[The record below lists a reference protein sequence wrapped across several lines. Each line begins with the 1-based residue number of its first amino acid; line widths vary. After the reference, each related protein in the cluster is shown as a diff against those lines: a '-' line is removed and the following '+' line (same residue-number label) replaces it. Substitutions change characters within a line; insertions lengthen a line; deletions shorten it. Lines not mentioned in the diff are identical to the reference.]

1 MDFNTI
7 SRITRFK
14 DIVFILF
21 KYGFGDIIGRLDLQ
35 DKVLPL
41 RIRKTSTTRYT
52 TWERI
57 RMAIEELGPTFV
69 KLGQLLSL
77 RPDLI
82 PLPLIR
88 ELSKLQDAVPAEK
101 FSEIQEQLESS
112 LGCSLQEVF
121 SEFESEPMAAASLAQ
136 VHRAQLAAN
145 QEVVAVK
152 IQRPGIRNT
161 INTDLNILAG
171 LARKAHERVE
181 SMQVYDLPLLVQE
194 IRKLLQQELDFER
207 EGRNIRLAQANFQDH
222 PYLRLPKVYMEYSD
236 SKLLVMEL
244 VRGKKLKDIQE
255 LPQEEKKLLAR
266 NGIQVSLKQ
275 ILQDGFFHADPH
287 PGNILVLEKAS
298 FSLLDWGM
306 VGRLTP
312 NTRFKLITLI
322 EALVDKDS
330 ETVLNVLL
338 SLSSQDHPVQKEVL
352 HREIMDIL
360 DDFHSV
366 PLKELNLGHL
376 LSDLTNILQQH
387 RIRLRSELAI
397 MIKALVTSEGT
408 ARFLYPDLNIVAEA
422 EPFVRELALQKYAP
436 KNLWR
441 YVKHNLSNIWQ
452 MQQEFPGQIN
462 QILTK
467 MERGELSIGFEH
479 KKLEGLRQTLSH
491 IANRITLG
499 LITAAMIISSSMIIT
514 TGVEPLLFGYP
525 ALGLVGYL
533 LSACVAI
540 WVIIDILRRRK
551 M

>member
-7 SRITRFK
+7 SKFNRFK
-14 DIVFILF
+14 DIVLILF

-88 ELSKLQDAVPAEK
+88 ELSKLQDAVPPEN
-101 FSEIQEQLESS
+101 FSEIQKQLESS
-112 LGCSLQEVF
+112 LGKPLQEVF
-121 SEFESEPMAAASLAQ
+121 SEFESTPLAAASLAQ

-152 IQRPGIRNT
+152 IQRPGIKST

-171 LARKAHERVE
+171 LAKRVHERVE

-194 IRKLLQQELDFER
+194 IRRLLQQELDFEK

-236 SKLLVMEL
+236 PKLLIMEL
-244 VRGKKLKDIQE
+244 IRGKKLKDIQE
-255 LPQEEKKLLAR
+255 LPQEEKKLLAQ
-266 NGIQVSLKQ
+266 NGIQVSLQQ

-287 PGNILVLEKAS
+287 PGNILVLQQAS

-312 NTRFKLITLI
+312 STRFKLITLI

-330 ETVLNVLL
+330 ETVLHVLL
-338 SLSSQDHPVQKEVL
+338 SLSSQDQPVQKEVL

-366 PLKELNLGHL
+366 PLKELDLGHL

-387 RIRLRSELAI
+387 RIRLSSELAI

-441 YVKHNLSNIWQ
+441 YIKHNLSNLLQ
-452 MQQEFPGQIN
+452 LQQELPGQIN

-467 MERGELSIGFEH
+467 MTQGELSIGFQH
-479 KKLEGLRQTLSH
+479 KGLEDMRQTLNH

-514 TGVEPLLFGYP
+514 TGVDPLLFGYP

-540 WVIIDILRRRK
+540 WVIIDIFRRRK
-551 M
+551 R

>member
-41 RIRKTSTTRYT
+41 KIRKTSTTRYT

-360 DDFHSV
+360 DDF
-366 PLKELNLGHL
+366 
-376 LSDLTNILQQH
+376 
-387 RIRLRSELAI
+387 
-397 MIKALVTSEGT
+397 
-408 ARFLYPDLNIVAEA
+408 
-422 EPFVRELALQKYAP
+422 
-436 KNLWR
+436 
-441 YVKHNLSNIWQ
+441 
-452 MQQEFPGQIN
+452 
-462 QILTK
+462 
-467 MERGELSIGFEH
+467 
-479 KKLEGLRQTLSH
+479 
-491 IANRITLG
+491 
-499 LITAAMIISSSMIIT
+499 
-514 TGVEPLLFGYP
+514 
-525 ALGLVGYL
+525 
-533 LSACVAI
+533 
-540 WVIIDILRRRK
+540 
-551 M
+551 